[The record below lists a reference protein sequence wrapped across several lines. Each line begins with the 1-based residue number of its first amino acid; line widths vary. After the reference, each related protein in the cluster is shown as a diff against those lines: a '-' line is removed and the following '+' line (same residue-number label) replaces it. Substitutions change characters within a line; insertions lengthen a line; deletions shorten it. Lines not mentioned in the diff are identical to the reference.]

1 MTLLLNTGL
10 PLVGLYGLLA
20 IGYVVVYRSTGVLN
34 FAHGGF
40 MVLGGFLGYSMVR
53 AGLPGV
59 LVMGLVVVV
68 GVAIGWAFYRFL
80 MRRFAGEEAWAPVL
94 VTVGI
99 GFFLLVG
106 LVQLIWTTHAR
117 QLEASDLGFT
127 NRTLDLVGGVSL
139 TTVDLLVLCVFVFV
153 WLGLLGFYR
162 WSPLGIRMRAASQDH
177 HLAAYRSINID
188 LLFGMVWALA
198 VGLAMFAGFS
208 YGIEFRFEPAMAI
221 LALKAFP
228 VALAGGMDSVLGVGV
243 AALAIGLGEAAVQ
256 IYIDPALAEVLP
268 FMVLLLVLMAR
279 PWGLFGTPEVVDRV

>member
-1 MTLLLNTGL
+1 MTLLLNTAL
-10 PLVGLYGLLA
+10 PLVGFYGILA

-40 MVLGGFLGYSMVR
+40 MVLGGFLGYSI
-53 AGLPGV
+53 AKSGV
-59 LVMGLVVVV
+59 TGAAVMALVVLT
-68 GVAIGWAFYRFL
+68 GVAVGWAFYRLL

-94 VTVGI
+94 VTVGV
-99 GFFLLVG
+99 GLFLLIG
-106 LVQLIWTTHAR
+106 LVQLVWTTHAR
-117 QLEASDLGFT
+117 ELEDHELGSG
-127 NRTLDLVGGVSL
+127 NRTIDLIGGVSL
-139 TTVDLLVLCVFVFV
+139 TTVDLIVLLVFVLV
-153 WLGLLGFYR
+153 WIGLLAFYR

-188 LLFGMVWALA
+188 LLFGMVWAVA
-198 VGLAMFAGFS
+198 VGLAMFAGFT
-208 YGIEFRFEPAMAI
+208 YGVEFRFEPAMAV

-256 IYIDPALAEVLP
+256 IYVDTALAEVLP
-268 FMVLLLVLMAR
+268 FMVLLLVLMVR

>member
-1 MTLLLNTGL
+1 
-10 PLVGLYGLLA
+10 
-20 IGYVVVYRSTGVLN
+20 
-34 FAHGGF
+34 
-40 MVLGGFLGYSMVR
+40 
-53 AGLPGV
+53 
-59 LVMGLVVVV
+59 
-68 GVAIGWAFYRFL
+68 